1 MVMEACFQ
9 PHSKSHKHRIRG
21 TYYHDDIHVNR
32 AVYKPTQMQKTEFW
46 TPLKIWIIEN
56 EMRMQLTRMFAK
68 CCASQIIYGAIISR
82 KLFTL
87 ETACR
92 FCS

>member
-1 MVMEACFQ
+1 MQYHNCHVAIGIQIIYVMVMEACFQ

-46 TPLKIWIIEN
+46 TPLKIWI
-56 EMRMQLTRMFAK
+56 TRTK
-68 CCASQIIYGAIISR
+68 
-82 KLFTL
+82 
-87 ETACR
+87 
-92 FCS
+92 